1 MFADYPVRVSRW
13 SAINFMM
20 SKVVLQKTYEDV
32 GFDAPVHVDEGHE
45 LTHVVCGNAGT
56 AEALPANLGEI
67 RGGFGGGGS
76 KLLAVVVTVGEES
89 YRIVAVNDH
98 VAALPAAARVG
109 GTGVALS
116 AQLGVE
122 MLGDSGLAIY
132 DGNNGGEAAA
142 DCYAAPT
149 KTADDAHDDPLL
161 LFWSGEW
168 KAPLSVAA
176 AKGPYPDHF
185 IGITESGDGGKGLTV
200 SAGPYGSETEET
212 LAMNTCFS
220 GTLAVTTAGRFGRA
234 GTTSEWPATGAR
246 IE

>member
-1 MFADYPVRVSRW
+1 
-13 SAINFMM
+13 
-20 SKVVLQKTYEDV
+20 
-32 GFDAPVHVDEGHE
+32 
-45 LTHVVCGNAGT
+45 
-56 AEALPANLGEI
+56 
-67 RGGFGGGGS
+67 
-76 KLLAVVVTVGEES
+76 
-89 YRIVAVNDH
+89 
-98 VAALPAAARVG
+98 VAALPPATQAG

-116 AQLGVE
+116 AQLGVA

-132 DGNNGGEAAA
+132 DGTNGGAAAA

-168 KAPLSVAA
+168 EAPLSVAA
-176 AKGPYPDHF
+176 AYGPYPDHF

-220 GTLAVTTAGRFGRA
+220 GALTVTTVDHFGRA
-234 GTTSEWPATGAR
+234 GTNEWPASAAK